1 MKLICLGSS
10 SKGNSYLLDNGS
22 QTLVIE
28 AGVRLANVKIA
39 LNFNI
44 SRIVGCLLSHEH
56 GDHAGYANEFM
67 KYGIDV
73 YCSKGTAM
81 KFNKSHRLHES
92 PSGKLIQIG
101 EFKVLPFDVQHD
113 ANEPQ
118 GFLINHPETGNIL
131 FLTDSYY
138 SEFKFKNLN
147 QIILEIN
154 YDSEIL
160 SQRNLHPKIKNRI
173 ITSHMSLETA
183 KDLLRANDLS
193 QVNNIILIH
202 LSDGNSHAERFKQE
216 IEDLTGKS
224 VTIADTG
231 IELNINLTPF

>member
-28 AGVRLANVKIA
+28 AGVRLAEVKKA
-39 LNFNI
+39 LDFNI
-44 SRIVGCLLSHEH
+44 SRIVGCVISHEH
-56 GDHAGYANEFM
+56 ADHAGYVGDFL

-73 YCSKGTAM
+73 YCSPGTAE
-81 KFNKSHRLHES
+81 KFPKSHRLHRV
-92 PSGKLIQIG
+92 PSGVT
-101 EFKVLPFDVQHD
+101 FKVGDFKILPFEVEHD
-113 ANEPQ
+113 AANPF

-138 SEFKFKNLN
+138 SEFKFRNLN

-154 YDSEIL
+154 YDIEIMNT
-160 SQRNLHPKIKNRI
+160 RGLHPKIKNRI

-183 KDLLRANDLS
+183 KELLRSNDLS
-193 QVNNIILIH
+193 KVNNIVLIH
-202 LSDGNSHAERFKQE
+202 LSDGNSHSERFKQE
-216 IEDLTGKS
+216 IEDLTGKT
-224 VTIADTG
+224 VTVADTG
-231 IELNINLTPF
+231 TEIELNVTPF

>member
-28 AGVRLANVKIA
+28 AGVRLAEVKKA
-39 LNFNI
+39 LDFNI
-44 SRIVGCLLSHEH
+44 SRIVGCVISHEH
-56 GDHAGYANEFM
+56 ADHARYVGEFL

-73 YCSKGTAM
+73 YCSQGTALN
-81 KFNKSHRLHES
+81 FPKSHRLHKV
-92 PSGKLIQIG
+92 PSGVIFNVG
-101 EFKVLPFDVQHD
+101 DFKILPFSVEHD
-113 ANEPQ
+113 ANDPF

-154 YDSEIL
+154 YDIEIMNT
-160 SQRNLHPKIKNRI
+160 RGLHPKIKNRI

-183 KDLLRANDLS
+183 KELLRANDLS
-193 QVNNIILIH
+193 KVNNIVLIH

-216 IEDLTGKS
+216 IEDLTGKT
-224 VTIADTG
+224 VTVADTG
-231 IELNINLTPF
+231 TEINLNLTPF